1 MIVYEATREIFIN
14 DVINNQIASRI
25 EQLYR
30 LRVGQN
36 VNPREKEAW
45 KNSMMYMNNVLNDV
59 SIPNNSGIAIE
70 FKIPYTSKRID
81 FIVTN
86 MLEIVNILAKSNIRV
101 IFIGGELIL
110 LQPTFV

>member
-1 MIVYEATREIFIN
+1 MIVYEATKEIFIN
-14 DVINNQIASRI
+14 DVINNQIAGRI

-59 SIPNNSGIAIE
+59 SLPEHGATDIGFLIRRTI
-70 FKIPYTSKRID
+70 
-81 FIVTN
+81 
-86 MLEIVNILAKSNIRV
+86 LLAK
-101 IFIGGELIL
+101 
-110 LQPTFV
+110 